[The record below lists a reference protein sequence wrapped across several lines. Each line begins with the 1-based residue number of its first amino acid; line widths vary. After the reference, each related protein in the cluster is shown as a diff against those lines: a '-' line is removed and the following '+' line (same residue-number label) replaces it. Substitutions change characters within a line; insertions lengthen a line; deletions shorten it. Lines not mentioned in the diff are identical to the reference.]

1 MCRQHSVLG
10 LRMRAPD
17 GRRSAYK
24 SPELQLGKNEY
35 IEPGLIA
42 MIWTGLGNN
51 DRALELLQEEYRLH
65 ASFAVSMGSDPVF
78 EPLHSDR
85 RFQALL
91 RRLGL
96 P

>member
-1 MCRQHSVLG
+1 
-10 LRMRAPD
+10 
-17 GRRSAYK
+17 
-24 SPELQLGKNEY
+24 
-35 IEPGLIA
+35 

-78 EPLHSDR
+78 EPLHSDS

-91 RRLGL
+91 RRIGL